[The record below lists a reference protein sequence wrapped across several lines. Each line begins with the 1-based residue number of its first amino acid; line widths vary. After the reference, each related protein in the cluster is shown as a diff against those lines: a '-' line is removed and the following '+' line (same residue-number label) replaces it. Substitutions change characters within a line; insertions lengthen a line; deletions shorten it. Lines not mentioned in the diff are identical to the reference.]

1 MSKFHDTD
9 EGQQQID
16 LQTLVQEQQTHG
28 APTPVRSAAF
38 TLKDSASCCAHT
50 ETQTQAQ
57 THTHNHSHTHG
68 SGPGQKRKQ
77 ASVVEDDNDE
87 LEKSV
92 EDDDEEGPAKRKRRK
107 QVERAC
113 SNCRRSKTACSSERP
128 CKRCTGHG
136 IESTCID
143 APRKRRAKKAK
154 LSLEDQFLWHEFSKF
169 VGDTNVRPSAFMPP
183 KLFGADPNAV
193 LFDAHAAAAA
203 MHQDPD
209 NDDTNL
215 GTVLK
220 KRQRT
225 KSLVKAGETPAPAIK
240 TEVELPSLYGS
251 GASSPFFNAALYSGM
266 GGLLPPHL
274 QHLSAM
280 GNNLNNGNNNNI
292 LMNDGSECDSAN
304 ESVPEFSHLLQD
316 LWRPLRVPV
325 QNVDFEGQRPASSSS
340 SSSSQN
346 AGSVLPLAST
356 NSAATVPQIN
366 MVPGFPAGPNPFS
379 SSASARFPSDFFK
392 FSASNNFLSAF
403 GDGSQTLLASQVEG
417 VQNPGPSASP
427 STNPALPPG
436 TSPIAVN
443 PNGTHFALSNSP
455 KSSSIT
461 LHFGLNESPANR
473 QSLELFFQ
481 SLLAETGSQNPG
493 FQPVA

>member
-1 MSKFHDTD
+1 
-9 EGQQQID
+9 
-16 LQTLVQEQQTHG
+16 
-28 APTPVRSAAF
+28 
-38 TLKDSASCCAHT
+38 
-50 ETQTQAQ
+50 
-57 THTHNHSHTHG
+57 
-68 SGPGQKRKQ
+68 
-77 ASVVEDDNDE
+77 
-87 LEKSV
+87 
-92 EDDDEEGPAKRKRRK
+92 
-107 QVERAC
+107 
-113 SNCRRSKTACSSERP
+113 
-128 CKRCTGHG
+128 
-136 IESTCID
+136 
-143 APRKRRAKKAK
+143 
-154 LSLEDQFLWHEFSKF
+154 
-169 VGDTNVRPSAFMPP
+169 
-183 KLFGADPNAV
+183 
-193 LFDAHAAAAA
+193 

-225 KSLVKAGETPAPAIK
+225 KSLVKSDEPAALPIK
-240 TEVELPSLYGS
+240 SEAELPSLYGS
-251 GASSPFFNAALYSGM
+251 GACSPFFNAALYSGM
-266 GGLLPPHL
+266 GGLFPPHF

-280 GNNLNNGNNNNI
+280 GNNLNNGNGNNV
-292 LMNDGSECDSAN
+292 LMNNDGSECDSAN

-325 QNVDFEGQRPASSSS
+325 QNVDFEAQRPSSSSS

-346 AGSVLPLAST
+346 TGAVAPQTSTTNTNASIH
-356 NSAATVPQIN
+356 QIN
-366 MVPGFPAGPNPFS
+366 MVSGFPAGANPFS

-403 GDGSQTLLASQVEG
+403 GDGSQTLLASQIEG
-417 VQNPGPSASP
+417 AHQNLNPSASP

-443 PNGTHFALSNSP
+443 PNGTHYTLSNSP
-455 KSSSIT
+455 KSSLT

-493 FQPVA
+493 FHPVA